1 MTRVLAILLLLGCY
15 GSSDTLAAYLVG
27 LGPVRELGRLD
38 HHTCEEFAECVE
50 EITLSLSL
58 FDSVSVF
65 GEGCLQTVI
74 DSLGQMI
81 VEGVEEV
88 LLGLLGDRRVLHQ
101 GVRDVVGCHT
111 IE

>member
-1 MTRVLAILLLLGCY
+1 MLLV
-15 GSSDTLAAYLVG
+15 SSGDSTSNTTTTYLVG
-27 LGPVRELGRLD
+27 IGPVRELGRLD

-88 LLGLLGDRRVLHQ
+88 LLGLPGDRRVLHK